1 MHTLCA
7 LSTLFLQTIFTV
19 PTTVLSLS
27 DARNEG
33 LISSLEATSPS
44 NDLTVSNSL
53 PSSTSLIFDLFG
65 SQIPSSAV
73 NAAFNGAITR
83 IYPFLQNHP
92 NDPITDDNFQ
102 YRALGG
108 SVQIGVTAAPRH
120 RVSWRQLDLILRQ
133 VASFMNGDVGASRQ
147 HMQELSFQIIEGGT
161 KMGDGLVSHHP
172 FPDLQSAN
180 STLANL
186 TNSNDTTLLLAT
198 NDPSVKSLTAN
209 PIPFRIPD
217 TPFTLEIGFLG
228 HAIPMSNV
236 HSAFAGAHSDII
248 NPLAQHPTSPVPG
261 DRFDYEK
268 DGVRIIVL
276 ADKGIVMTW
285 KQLSWVLAGI
295 YSFMSGTPEHF
306 RLLACHIEFIGHG
319 NVGVASVGYSPPS
332 LEVTKRALLNTTVSL
347 PLVPNTSVF
356 VPFPVPNTPIII
368 NFKYFGSPIPWREV
382 DDAIWAALD
391 EIGPSYR
398 AHGTDPVPGNQFFRT
413 QKGVSI
419 MIVVSVPLV
428 MSWIQ
433 LHSIFWGLL
442 LFVTGVNPWYEH
454 HRVLNF
460 DVDDVRTGHLAHGT
474 LRYSAPRMVDM

>member
-19 PTTVLSLS
+19 PTTVLPLS

-33 LISSLEATSPS
+33 LISSLDATNPS

-65 SQIPSSAV
+65 AQIPSSAV

-108 SVQIGVTAAPRH
+108 SVQVGVTAAPRH
-120 RVSWRQLDLILRQ
+120 RVSWRQLDSVLRQ
-133 VASFMNGDVGASRQ
+133 VASFMNGDLGASRQ

-161 KMGDGLVSHHP
+161 KMGDGLVSYHP
-172 FPDLQSAN
+172 SPGLQSAN
-180 STLANL
+180 STLVNL

-198 NDPSVKSLTAN
+198 NDPSVNSLTAN
-209 PIPFRIPD
+209 AIPFRIPD
-217 TPFTLEIGFLG
+217 TPFILEFGFLG
-228 HAIPMSNV
+228 RAIPISNV

-248 NPLAQHPTSPVPG
+248 NPLAQHPTSPIPG

-276 ADKGIVMTW
+276 ADKEIIMTW
-285 KQLSWVLAGI
+285 KQLSWVLGGI
-295 YSFMSGTPEHF
+295 YSFMSGTPE
-306 RLLACHIEFIGHG
+306 RYRILACHIEFIGHG

-332 LEVTKRALLNTTVSL
+332 LEVTKRAL
-347 PLVPNTSVF
+347 VF

-368 NFKYFGSPIPWREV
+368 NFKYLGSRIPWREV
-382 DDAIWAALD
+382 VDAIWAALD

-398 AHGTDPVPGNQFFRT
+398 AHGTDPVPGNHFFRT

-419 MIVVSVPLV
+419 TIFVNAPLV

-433 LHSIFWGLL
+433 LYGIFRGLL
-442 LFVTGVNPWYEH
+442 LFVTGADPGDAH
-454 HRVLNF
+454 PRVLNF
-460 DVDDVRTGHLAHGT
+460 DVDDVRIGHLAHGM
-474 LRYSAPRMVDM
+474 LRYSAPGMVDM